1 MRNLDDRADFAA
13 RFPSH
18 MPTITAA
25 ACWAQ
30 SAAFIGQA

>member
-1 MRNLDDRADFAA
+1 MRKLDDRADFAA
-13 RFPSH
+13 RFPSP

-30 SAAFIGQA
+30 LCVRRPS